1 MADYA
6 SKGVAGTGLGLAI
19 GATTL
24 SVLNGGLG
32 NLLGGLGNCN
42 KGDNLAMLGMLS
54 TLKGSSCNCNEQVV
68 ATRYDLEIM
77 NRLADK
83 DAEILA
89 LKSSQDTD
97 RKVLELFR
105 YIDAKDK
112 ATGEAIAQIAAAQA
126 VQNQK
131 IVDDMRYMES
141 NLKNAIEVEKNA
153 RCCND
158 NNIVN
163 YVNQTFYSK
172 LIADVTAGTTT
183 TAQATYNP
191 LNKCGCSC

>member
-1 MADYA
+1 MAEFA

-24 SVLNGGLG
+24 SVLNGGLD
-32 NLLGGLGNCN
+32 NLLGGRGCN
-42 KGDNLAMLGMLS
+42 HQ
-54 TLKGSSCNCNEQVV
+54 CNGQVV

-89 LKSSQDTD
+89 LRSSQDTD
-97 RKVLELFR
+97 KKVLELFR

-131 IVDDMRYMES
+131 IVDDMRFMES

-191 LNKCGCSC
+191 LNKCGCGC